1 MRSSSVSGRG
11 LACNPDRYAV
21 SRIFLAIVLVLAAA
35 VAHAQVTLTRG
46 TNFSIDAAPDG
57 RIVFDLLGEIR
68 IIPPGGGVAQPIG
81 QAPPAATRPRWS
93 PDGDAIVFQAREDG
107 QEQLWLYRLGDAA
120 ASRLSEDPFFD
131 QHPAWH
137 PDGDRIVFSSARDD
151 SGFDLRELDIATGL
165 SWRLTRLPG
174 DETQPAWSANG
185 ENLVY
190 VHRHDGEWSIVMR
203 RRGLPDRVLETS
215 SSRLSSPS
223 WRPDGSLL
231 TFLRHTGDALVTEM
245 IILSE
250 PPLVRPLIENE
261 DFFVSPVAWLDRQ
274 RMLYAANGLIRRRSF
289 NSWTSRNVPFRA
301 EIVPAAAP
309 RREPV
314 RARELPPLE
323 TPDGRLVVRSSRL
336 FDGIGG
342 GYRKNLDIVIEQGR
356 IVAVEER
363 ADRDGAIVV
372 DMGDLTALPGFI
384 DAHARLPQA
393 VDPSLGPLLLAFGL
407 TTLVAD
413 TDQADALNAVW
424 SGKAMPG
431 PLVLGD
437 DWLLNLE
444 SVAAMNLSVDSLPT
458 SPMGIRYEDA
468 QIADS
473 ANPATVISGLADSR
487 TPGLAEL
494 LQARQSQLLRGYPTA
509 LRRYTEAPA
518 LAAESTSIVLG
529 SEANGLPPGVSLHA
543 ELRALAG
550 AGLNTEHVLRTA
562 GINAAS
568 ALGLGLQL
576 GRIAPGAAAD
586 IVLVDGDPLADIDD
600 ALKVVGIVRNGRFFS
615 TIGLIERVPSAQPVE

>member
-1 MRSSSVSGRG
+1 MFRTC
-11 LACNPDRYAV
+11 LTIA
-21 SRIFLAIVLVLAAA
+21 LVLAAA
-35 VAHAQVTLTRG
+35 AAQAQVSLTRG
-46 TNFSIDAAPDG
+46 TNFSIDVAPDG
-57 RIVFDLLGEIR
+57 RIAFDLLGEIR

-81 QAPPAATRPRWS
+81 EAPSAATRPRWS
-93 PDGDAIVFQAREDG
+93 ADGSAIVFQARDDG
-107 QEQLWLYRLGDAA
+107 QERLWLYRLGDTA
-120 ASRLSEDPFFD
+120 ASRLSTEQFFD

-151 SGFDLRELDIATGL
+151 SGFDLWELDIATGL
-165 SWRLTRLPG
+165 SWRLSRLPG
-174 DETQPAWSANG
+174 DEIEPTWSANG

-190 VHRHDGEWSIVMR
+190 VRRHDGEWSIVL
-203 RRGLPDRVLETS
+203 RGHGQPERVLETS
-215 SSRLSSPS
+215 TSRLSSPS

-231 TFLRHTGDALVTEM
+231 TFLRHTEDALVTEM

-274 RMLYAANGLIRRRSF
+274 EMLYAANGLIRRRSF
-289 NSWTSRNVPFRA
+289 NSWTSRTVPFRA
-301 EIVPAAAP
+301 EIFPAAVPQRA
-309 RREPV
+309 PV
-314 RARELPPLE
+314 RARELPPLD
-323 TPDGRLVVRSSRL
+323 TPDGRLVVRSARL

-342 GYRKNLDIVIEQGR
+342 GYRENLDIVIEQGR

-363 ADRDGAIVV
+363 AERAGAIVV

-384 DAHARLPQA
+384 DTHARLPR
-393 VDPSLGPLLLAFGL
+393 DPDPTLGPLLLAFGL

-413 TDQADALNAVW
+413 TDQADALNARW

-431 PLVLGD
+431 PRVLGD
-437 DWLLNLE
+437 DWLLDLE
-444 SVAAMNLSVDSLPT
+444 SVAAMNVSVDSLPT

-468 QIADS
+468 QIADTS
-473 ANPATVISGLADSR
+473 NPATVVSGLADSR

-494 LQARQSQLLRGYPTA
+494 LQSRQSRLLRDYPTA
-509 LRRYTEAPA
+509 LRRYTEAPS
-518 LAAESTSIVLG
+518 LAAHSTSIVLG
-529 SEANGLPPGVSLHA
+529 SAANGLPPGVGLHA

-550 AGLNTEHVLRTA
+550 AGLDTEHALRTA
-562 GINAAS
+562 GINAAA
-568 ALGLGLQL
+568 ALGLGLRL

-600 ALKVVGIVRNGRFFS
+600 ALNVVGIVRNGRFFS
-615 TIGLIERVPSAQPVE
+615 TIGLLERVPAAQLVE